1 MWEQKITPG
10 DFSVFEEL
18 VSRYYKKIFTA
29 AMALTA
35 NEEDSRDLTQETF
48 VGAYKGFGRFQGKSS
63 FYTWLYRIFLNQ
75 YFKYL
80 RGRKKQRFQP
90 LEYAGDNGESTKE
103 YGDTKYLPTHMVDEK
118 EKKEVVLDAV
128 RTLPDEM
135 RVVVI
140 MRYLEDMSCE
150 EIAKNLGCPLGTIK
164 SRLFNARAL
173 LKERLKDYEL

>member
-1 MWEQKITPG
+1 MREQEITHG
-10 DFSVFEEL
+10 DYLVFEEL

-48 VGAYKGFGRFQGKSS
+48 VGAYKGFNRFQGKSS

-80 RGRKKQRFQP
+80 RTKKKQKTQS
-90 LEYAGDNGESTKE
+90 LEYEAGGEKFTREISDLTYSPVKTAE
-103 YGDTKYLPTHMVDEK
+103 EK
-118 EKKEVVLDAV
+118 EKKDVIWDAIG
-128 RTLPDEM
+128 TLPEDM
-135 RVVVI
+135 KVVVV
-140 MRYLEDMSCE
+140 MRYLEEMSCE
-150 EIAKNLGCPLGTIK
+150 EIAKSLNCPLGTVK

-173 LKERLKDYEL
+173 LKERLKGYEL